1 MVWGAFAAVL
11 GMLVILYFLTVFF
24 FLPALIERRLENRQ
38 NEYAKRQL
46 EEIRSTYKEMRGWRH
61 DFRNHMHVL
70 RIYLENGEVEKC
82 QAYLLQLE
90 KDLEEVDLKV
100 KSGNAMADAILNSK
114 MSLAGTK
121 NIRLDVT
128 ARIPEKLPISDT
140 EFSVVFGNLMD
151 NAMEACEKIARQE
164 ERFIR
169 VYIGIYKKQFYM
181 SVTNAT
187 NQTKRVERYITEK
200 GAGHGFGLYRIDKIV
215 KKYQGYLKR
224 KNEPGVFVTEIMLP
238 YMEGEHKKVN

>member
-1 MVWGAFAAVL
+1 MVWGAFAVIL
-11 GMLVILYFLTVFF
+11 GMLAILYFLAVFF

-121 NIRLDVT
+121 DIRLDVT

-169 VYIGIYKKQFYM
+169 VYIGIYKKQFYI

-238 YMEGEHKKVN
+238 YIKGEHKKVN

>member
-1 MVWGAFAAVL
+1 MGQNMVWGVVVATLVVL
-11 GMLVILYFLTVFF
+11 AIGYFLAVFL
-24 FLPALIERRLENRQ
+24 FLPHMIERRMESRQ
-38 NEYAKRQL
+38 NEYAERQL

-70 RIYLENGEVEKC
+70 RIHLENGEFEKC
-82 QAYLLQLE
+82 RSYLLQLE
-90 KDLEEVDLKV
+90 KDLEDVDLKI

-114 MSLAGTK
+114 MSLAKTK
-121 NIRLDVT
+121 GIRLDVT
-128 ARIPEKLPISDT
+128 AKVPEALLISDT
-140 EFSVVFGNLMD
+140 EFCVLFGNLMD
-151 NAMEACEKIARQE
+151 NAMEACEKIVSQE

-187 NQTKRVERYITEK
+187 SQTKRIEWYITDK
-200 GAGHGFGLYRIDKIV
+200 GVGHGFGLYRIDKIV

-224 KNEPGVFVTEIMLP
+224 RSEPGVFVTEIMLP
-238 YMEGEHKKVN
+238 YTEGGQ

>member
-1 MVWGAFAAVL
+1 MVWGAFAVIL
-11 GMLVILYFLTVFF
+11 GMLAILYFLAVFF

-46 EEIRSTYKEMRGWRH
+46 EGIRSTYKEMRGWRH

-90 KDLEEVDLKV
+90 KDLEEVDLKI

-121 NIRLDVT
+121 DIRLDVT

-169 VYIGIYKKQFYM
+169 VYIGIYKKQFYI

-238 YMEGEHKKVN
+238 YMEGEHKFE

>member
-1 MVWGAFAAVL
+1 MIWWIFAAVL
-11 GMLVILYFLTVFF
+11 LALVLCCCFAVFF
-24 FLPALIERRLENRQ
+24 FLPWMLERRLENRQ
-38 NEYAKRQL
+38 NEYTKRQL

-70 RIYLENGEVEKC
+70 RIHLENGEFEKC
-82 QAYLLQLE
+82 RSYLLQLE
-90 KDLEEVDLKV
+90 KDLEEVDLKI

-114 MSLAGTK
+114 MSLAKTK
-121 NIRLDVT
+121 DIRLDVT
-128 ARIPEKLPISDT
+128 AKIPEQLPISDT
-140 EFSVVFGNLMD
+140 EFCVIFGNLMD
-151 NAMEACEKIARQE
+151 NALEACEKIGNHE

-187 NQTKRVERYITEK
+187 NQTKRIEHYITNK
-200 GAGHGFGLYRIDKIV
+200 GSGHGFGLYRIDKIV

-224 KNEPGVFVTEIMLP
+224 GSEPGVFVTEIMLP
-238 YMEGEHKKVN
+238 YAGW

>member
-1 MVWGAFAAVL
+1 MAWGAYVVVL
-11 GMLVILYFLTVFF
+11 GMLAILYFLAVFF

-38 NEYAKRQL
+38 NDYAKRQL

-70 RIYLENGEVEKC
+70 RIYLENGEIEKC

-90 KDLEEVDLKV
+90 KDVEEVDLKI

-121 NIRLDVT
+121 DIRLDVT
-128 ARIPEKLPISDT
+128 AKIPEKLPVSDT
-140 EFSVVFGNLMD
+140 EFSVIFGNLMD
-151 NAMEACEKIARQE
+151 NAMEACEKIESIE

-181 SVTNAT
+181 SITNAT
-187 NQTKRVERYITEK
+187 NQAKRMEHYITGK
-200 GAGHGFGLYRIDKIV
+200 GTGHGLGLYQIDKIV
-215 KKYQGYLKR
+215 KKRQGYLKR
-224 KNEPGVFVTEIMLP
+224 RNEPGVFVTEIMLP
-238 YMEGEHKKVN
+238 YKDV